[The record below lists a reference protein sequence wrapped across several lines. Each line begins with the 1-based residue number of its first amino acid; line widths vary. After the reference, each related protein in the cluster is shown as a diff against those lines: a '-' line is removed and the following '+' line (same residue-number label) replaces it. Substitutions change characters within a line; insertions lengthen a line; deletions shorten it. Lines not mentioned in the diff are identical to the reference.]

1 MIAGKR
7 TGKVVWAVVLCAVA
21 ALVLAGCRG
30 GKDKPA
36 PESAADLPVVTQS
49 AATQAAVPTTA
60 PTETPTEAA
69 GVEPSPAP
77 EPPRPADGSQLVR
90 IVVPKAK
97 IDHKVVVRGLTAKRE
112 MEDPG
117 GKDDIAWYNFSTL
130 PGLGS
135 NAVFSGHVDWYT
147 GDRGVFWFLKDL
159 KEGDEAQVHY
169 SDGLVISYRV
179 SEINVYDANNAP
191 VVEITGPTSTDR
203 LTMITCDGVFQR
215 SAQDYTKRRVVVA
228 ERV

>member
-1 MIAGKR
+1 MRAIG
-7 TGKVVWAVVLCAVA
+7 AVTVAICLALAV
-21 ALVLAGCRG
+21 VLAGCRG
-30 GKDKPA
+30 GKSKPA
-36 PESAADLPVVTQS
+36 PEIAAEVPVVTQTMPAA
-49 AATQAAVPTTA
+49 AATATAPSETPAAAVEQEPE
-60 PTETPTEAA
+60 PAA
-69 GVEPSPAP
+69 A
-77 EPPRPADGSQLVR
+77 PPRPSDGSQLVR

-97 IDHKVVVRGLTAKRE
+97 IDHKVVVRGLNAKRE

-117 GKDDIAWYNFSTL
+117 GKDEIAWYNFSTL

-159 KEGDEAQVHY
+159 AQGDEAQIHY
-169 SDGLVISYRV
+169 SDGLVVTYRV
-179 SEINVYDANNAP
+179 TEVNVYNADNAP
-191 VVEITGPTSTDR
+191 VTEITGPTSSDR